1 MSKRHIHADVIHA
14 WAEGE
19 DIQMNCYGRWV
30 PVGEQPQWLC
40 HIEYRIKP
48 KIVKKEGWLNIYSER
63 VAYGNSLYSTK
74 GEADKRA
81 GPYRKACIHIT
92 WEEEE

>member
-1 MSKRHIHADVIHA
+1 MSKRHIHAEVIHA

-19 DIQMNCYGRWV
+19 EVQMNCYGRWV

-48 KIVKKEGWLNIYSER
+48 KLVKKEGWLNIYGEGGC
-63 VAYGNSLYSTK
+63 YLYATK
-74 GEADKRA
+74 ADADNGSYRA
-81 GPYRKACIHIT
+81 RKACIHIT

>member
-1 MSKRHIHADVIHA
+1 MSKRHIHAEVIHA

-19 DIQMNCYGRWV
+19 EVQMNCYGRWV

-48 KIVKKEGWLNIYSER
+48 KLVKKEGWLNIYSEQDIDLFQTR
-63 VAYGNSLYSTK
+63 K
-74 GEADKRA
+74 EADDNA
-81 GPYRKACIHIT
+81 VYGRKACIHIT